1 MPGPPGKRVREAV
14 AEVERGPMPSLAV
27 SPPPAHRASRQILI
41 DSDDVDLRI
50 AEKPERVHVAAYGQR
65 QSTYAQLRSW
75 IAACH
80 PRGTFRGTV
89 FWPIPTQRVPSV
101 RSTVLSVQL
110 ARVLHEA
117 ILLVNG
123 RSAVRS
129 RSPAPRS
136 DGVKCP
142 LLVSVRGTNV
152 TGWSVDGALTLV
164 MAMPLERRHN
174 PVSGG
179 GPGTRQSRRFRSSY
193 VADAGGPVR
202 EAMHA
207 VSRRRI

>member
-27 SPPPAHRASRQILI
+27 SPPPAHRASREILI

-129 RSPAPRS
+129 RSPAPS
-136 DGVKCP
+136 SEGVSALCVSRFVERM
-142 LLVSVRGTNV
+142 LLAGLSGSVPAAV
-152 TGWSVDGALTLV
+152 TD
-164 MAMPLERRHN
+164 
-174 PVSGG
+174 GG
-179 GPGTRQSRRFRSSY
+179 GGVDQAPKSHRAPRMPTSFGLIPCQCRSGS
-193 VADAGGPVR
+193 
-202 EAMHA
+202 
-207 VSRRRI
+207 

>member
-1 MPGPPGKRVREAV
+1 MPGPPGKRVRKAV

-89 FWPIPTQRVPSV
+89 FCRFQRSGCRQCDLRAISAASACAARGHPSCK
-101 RSTVLSVQL
+101 RQ
-110 ARVLHEA
+110 
-117 ILLVNG
+117 
-123 RSAVRS
+123 
-129 RSPAPRS
+129 
-136 DGVKCP
+136 
-142 LLVSVRGTNV
+142 
-152 TGWSVDGALTLV
+152 
-164 MAMPLERRHN
+164 
-174 PVSGG
+174 VSGSIPLTG
-179 GPGTRQSRRFRSSY
+179 SQAFARSGTVRTTALGESARL
-193 VADAGGPVR
+193 APVTAAWPR
-202 EAMHA
+202 EATLA
-207 VSRRRI
+207 